1 MPEINLLKN
10 YPSSS
15 RNINSRVINKDFN
28 REVALKFGQEYF
40 DGSRE
45 QGYGG
50 YHYDGRWIPVAH
62 DIVNHFKLSSGM
74 KLLDVGCAKGF
85 LCKDLVAVCP
95 GLKVYGI
102 DISEYAISMAHP
114 EVKDYMQVADAR
126 SIPYPDNFFD
136 AVISI
141 NTIHNLNRPD
151 CILALKEIQ
160 RLSHGKSYIQV
171 DAYRNDVERKLFEDW
186 MLTAKTYDTPSG
198 WVKILE
204 EAGYSGDYFWTIME
218 V

>member
-1 MPEINLLKN
+1 MSEINLLKN

-15 RNINSRVINKDFN
+15 RNIKSRVINKDFN

-62 DIVNHFKLSSGM
+62 DIVNYFKLSSGM
-74 KLLDVGCAKGF
+74 KLLDVGCAKGY

-95 GLKVYGI
+95 GLEVYGI

-160 RLSHGKSYIQV
+160 RLSRGKSYIQV
-171 DAYRNDVERKLFEDW
+171 DAYRNDVDRKLFEDW

-198 WVKILE
+198 WVKIFE

>member
-1 MPEINLLKN
+1 MPEINLLKH

-15 RNINSRVINKDFN
+15 RNIKSRIVNKQFN
-28 REVALKFGQEYF
+28 REVALRFGQEYF
-40 DGSRE
+40 DGPRE

-50 YHYDGRWIPVAH
+50 YYYDGRWIPVAH
-62 DIVNHFKLSSGM
+62 DIINHFNLSPGM
-74 KLLDVGCAKGF
+74 KILDVGCAKGF
-85 LCKDLVAVCP
+85 LCKDLKSVCP

-114 EVKDYMQVADAR
+114 EVKDNIHVADAR

-136 AVISI
+136 SVISI
-141 NTIHNLNRPD
+141 NTIHNLNRFD

-160 RLSHGKSYIQV
+160 RLSSGKSYIQV
-171 DAYRNDVERKLFEDW
+171 DAYRNESERKLFEDW

-198 WVKILE
+198 WVEILN
-204 EAGYSGDYFWTIME
+204 EAGYTGDYFWTIMNA
-218 V
+218 